1 MRHRMYE
8 RILYDTYTK
17 LNKGLD
23 YIHDVWG
30 HGCPS
35 GMEPI
40 TYEELEYDRK
50 SAPYADDGFRKIISV
65 KDLCLEEK
73 PSIKRFLYDNREAY
87 IKHLT
92 SIGQWPMECNK
103 KLMTEDRYKYT
114 RDSIFKMYK

>member
-1 MRHRMYE
+1 MKHRMYE

-30 HGCPS
+30 HGCPL
-35 GMEPI
+35 GMDPI
-40 TYEELEYDRK
+40 TPEELEYDRK
-50 SAPYADDGFRKIISV
+50 SSAYDDNGCRKIDKSFV
-65 KDLCLEEK
+65 
-73 PSIKRFLYDNREAY
+73 SRFLYDNKEAY

-103 KLMTEDRYKYT
+103 KLMTEDRYKCL
-114 RDSIFKMYK
+114 RNQIFKMYK